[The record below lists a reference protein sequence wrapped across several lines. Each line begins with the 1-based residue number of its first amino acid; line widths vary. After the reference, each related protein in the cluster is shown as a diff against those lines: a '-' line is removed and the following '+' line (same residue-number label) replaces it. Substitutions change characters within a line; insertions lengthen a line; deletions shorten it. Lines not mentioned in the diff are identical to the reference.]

1 MINIENAF
9 HYAACPGLSS
19 APPRHRRT
27 EDRGTG
33 QPGRPRRIRS
43 AGCPTIRRGFLP
55 AALPSAS
62 ILPVSPAMSATKPS
76 AVSPRL
82 AELIA
87 EFEHRTADLD
97 GTPEDTLAWDRV
109 ADARMRALDDLLDH
123 RPANLGEV
131 AVKLEALRPF
141 IPEDEGLVSVDTI
154 IDDIRA
160 LAGEDER

>member
-1 MINIENAF
+1 MIDIENTF
-9 HYAACPGLSS
+9 HYAARPALSS

-27 EDRGTG
+27 EAQGTRRPDR
-33 QPGRPRRIRS
+33 RS
-43 AGCPTIRRGFLP
+43 RGSLPTAP
-55 AALPSAS
+55 PSAS